1 MSPRAIGAL
10 ILAGWRTALSYR
22 LRFAVSMVALLV
34 MIVPLYFVSRAI
46 QPIMGPAIATEG
58 TQYFAFLTVGLFAST
73 LVASCVGALP
83 DAITSDLNSGFF
95 EAVVSTPVGAGS
107 VAVGLSAYPILR
119 SVLRG
124 ATLVL
129 AGGLLGINL
138 VWGRLPEAVLIIA
151 LIAVAHF
158 GIGLMA
164 AALVVAFRTN
174 AAIPQIVLLASG
186 LLGGVYYPTTV
197 IPSWIAN
204 VSDVV
209 PLAYGLRALR
219 HTLLDGH
226 GIQMVLKDL
235 GILTSF
241 AVVLLAIGA
250 MAYRASLHYARQ
262 AGSLSQY

>member
-1 MSPRAIGAL
+1 MSARAIASL
-10 ILAGWRTALSYR
+10 IRAGWRTALSYR
-22 LRFAVSMVALLV
+22 LRFAFSIVALLV

-46 QPIMGPAIATEG
+46 QPLIGPAIATEG
-58 TQYFAFLTVGLFAST
+58 TQYFAFVTVGVFMST
-73 LVASCVGALP
+73 LVASAVSALP
-83 DAITSDLNSGFF
+83 DAISSDLNSGFF
-95 EAVVSTPVGAGS
+95 EAVVSTPVGAGN
-107 VAVGLSAYPILR
+107 VAVGLAAYPILR
-119 SVLRG
+119 SVVRG
-124 ATLVL
+124 GTLVL
-129 AGGLLGINL
+129 AGALLGIHL
-138 VWGRLPEAVLIIA
+138 VWARLPEAMLIIA

-158 GIGLMA
+158 GLGLIA

-197 IPSWIAN
+197 IPSWMSN
-204 VSDVV
+204 VSDLV

-219 HTLLDGH
+219 HTLLDGD
-226 GIQMVLKDL
+226 GIQMVLNDL

-250 MAYRASLHYARQ
+250 MAYRASLQYARQ

>member
-1 MSPRAIGAL
+1 MSPRAVAAL
-10 ILAGWRTALSYR
+10 IRAGWRSALSYR
-22 LRFAVSMVALLV
+22 LRFAFSMLALLV
-34 MIVPLYFVSRAI
+34 MIVPLYFLSRAI
-46 QPIMGPAIATEG
+46 QPMMAPAIATEG
-58 TQYFAFLTVGLFAST
+58 TQYFAFVTVGLFTSM
-73 LVASCVGALP
+73 LVASAVSALP
-83 DAITSDLNSGFF
+83 DAISSDLNSGFF
-95 EAVVSTPVGAGS
+95 EAVVSTPVGAGT
-107 VAVGLSAYPILR
+107 VAVGLAGYPILR
-119 SVLRG
+119 SVVQG
-124 ATLVL
+124 VTLVL
-129 AGGLLGINL
+129 AGALLGIHL
-138 VWGRLPEAVLIIA
+138 VWARLPEALLIIA

-158 GIGLMA
+158 GLGLIA
-164 AALVVAFRTN
+164 AALIVAFRTN
-174 AAIPQIVLLASG
+174 AAIPQIVMLASG

-219 HTLLDGH
+219 HTILDGQ
-226 GIQMVLKDL
+226 GIHMVLKDL

>member
-1 MSPRAIGAL
+1 MNPRAIAAL
-10 ILAGWRTALSYR
+10 IRTGWRTALSYR
-22 LRFAVSMVALLV
+22 LRFAFSMVALLV
-34 MIVPLYFVSRAI
+34 MIVPLYFLSPAI
-46 QPIMGPAIATEG
+46 QSMMAPAIATEG
-58 TQYFAFLTVGLFAST
+58 THYFAFVTIGVFTST
-73 LVASCVGALP
+73 LVASAVSALP

-95 EAVVSTPVGAGS
+95 EAVVSTPVGAGA
-107 VAVGLSAYPILR
+107 VAVGLAGYPILR
-119 SVLRG
+119 SVVRG

-129 AGGLLGINL
+129 AGALLGIHL
-138 VWGRLPEAVLIIA
+138 VWARLPEAMLIIA

-158 GIGLMA
+158 GLSLIA
-164 AALVVAFRTN
+164 AALIVAFRTN
-174 AAIPQIVLLASG
+174 VAIPQIVLLASG

-197 IPSWIAN
+197 LPSWIAN

-219 HTLLDGH
+219 HTILDGQ
-226 GIQMVLKDL
+226 GINMVLKDL

>member
-1 MSPRAIGAL
+1 MSAGAIAAL
-10 ILAGWRTALSYR
+10 IRAAWRTALSYR

-34 MIVPLYFVSRAI
+34 MIVPLYFVSRAL
-46 QPIMGPAIATEG
+46 QPVMAPAIATEG

-95 EAVVSTPVGAGS
+95 EAVVSAPAGAGT
-107 VAVGLSAYPILR
+107 VAAGLAGYPILR

-129 AGGLLGINL
+129 AGAFLGIHL
-138 VWGRLPEAVLIIA
+138 VWSRIPEALLIVGLIA
-151 LIAVAHF
+151 LAHF

-186 LLGGVYYPTTV
+186 LLGGVYYPTAV

-219 HTLLDGH
+219 HTLLDGQ
-226 GIQMVLKDL
+226 GLQMVLNDL

-241 AVVLLAIGA
+241 SVVLIAIGT